1 MAKLL
6 VIFISF
12 LFSGLLFGQ
21 VPSPMSY
28 QSGADFS
35 HFSCNAL
42 SNEVVSPKN
51 LFKRYRIEI
60 KEFGFGDFNEA
71 SLLVKYEGN
80 HNCIY
85 KAKFHMPS
93 NSNTLQ
99 FIESSATASPACMG
113 GEAILDN
120 FLHNGIKFKQSKQN
134 PSRFSLE
141 LQESAQQGCTNENL
155 FLEFSRTR

>member
-6 VIFISF
+6 VILISF
-12 LFSGLLFGQ
+12 LISGLLFGQ

-28 QSGADFS
+28 PSGADFS
-35 HFSCNAL
+35 HFSCTAL
-42 SNEVVSPKN
+42 SSEAISPKN

-71 SLLVKYEGN
+71 SLLVKYEGS
-80 HNCIY
+80 HNCVY
-85 KAKFHMPS
+85 TAKFHMPS

-99 FIESSATASPACMG
+99 FIESSTTTRPACMG
-113 GEAILDN
+113 GEMILDN
-120 FLHNGIKFKQSKQN
+120 FLRNGIKFKQSKQKH
-134 PSRFSLE
+134 SRFSLE
-141 LQESAQQGCTNENL
+141 LQESAQQGCANENL